1 MVNQRAA
8 PIDWVNT
15 SISAQEKKP
24 LSPEKPPYE
33 SPDDWYAKRYPIVV
47 AAKEWQIHR
56 SRPSILARKKKHS
69 MVRIEIR
76 RKSDRPLG
84 IHGYRDLEE
93 GSVLSNWSD
102 LVMDGD
108 VVVFNVLKRD
118 TAEESSIA
126 ATNFGSVANSSR
138 PESRGNGS
146 VSTIGFTG
154 PDDRTAMYD
163 LENPLTDKWYIKLS
177 APISKTSIKREQ
189 SHCFASLG
197 NLKNS
202 KKEEITLHF
211 DSESEAKKF
220 VRFVAKMK
228 DIHNN
233 IAKESM
239 KSNMDTDS
247 VISKNFQSI
256 DYLIEIVS
264 ATDLKA
270 VNLNRSTSDP
280 FVVVK
285 YGGKTIHRTDFISKD
300 LNPIWTIKT
309 KSLFIFKLQSEEY
322 FNDELLFEVRDH
334 ETFTA
339 NVVLGQALF
348 TNEQLLKSKGERI
361 EMKLKNLQLGQD
373 TQGYLAIRCRR
384 ATEQDIQFLKSPNK
398 SNYSVRL
405 NQNAYIEPLYS
416 KQNPT
421 FQIENSKV
429 IHGEKHYFVRPMNPD
444 KDRQWMTKEQMEV
457 ACKERS
463 TNWTEAGSGTL
474 GEVFVEVISCEELPN
489 LDFGL
494 PRNKTDSFVTLV
506 CEDAIVTTEVI
517 RDCLNPKFMPWT
529 RRAFKF
535 NVQHVT

>member
-1 MVNQRAA
+1 MVKQREA
-8 PIDWVNT
+8 PIDWVDT
-15 SISAQEKKP
+15 SISVQEKKP
-24 LSPEKPPYE
+24 LSPEQPQYE
-33 SPDDWYAKRYPIVV
+33 SPDDWYAKRFPIVV
-47 AAKEWQIHR
+47 AAKEWQIDR
-56 SRPSILARKKKHS
+56 SRTSILARKKKHS

-108 VVVFNVLKRD
+108 VVVFNLLKRD

-126 ATNFGSVANSSR
+126 ATNYGSVANSSR

-154 PDDRTAMYD
+154 PDDRIAFD
-163 LENPLTDKWYIKLS
+163 LENPLTDKWYIKFS
-177 APISKTSIKREQ
+177 APISKTSIKREKD
-189 SHCFASLG
+189 HCFASLG

-202 KKEEITLHF
+202 KKDEVTLHF
-211 DSESEAKKF
+211 TSEAEAKKF
-220 VRFVAKMK
+220 VQFVAQMK
-228 DIHNN
+228 NIHNN
-233 IAKESM
+233 VAKESI

-247 VISKNFQSI
+247 IISKNLQSI
-256 DYLIEIVS
+256 EYLIEIVS

-270 VNLNRSTSDP
+270 VNRSTSDP

-285 YGGKTIHRTDFISKD
+285 YGGETIHRTDVISKD

-309 KSLFIFKLQSEEY
+309 KSLFIFTLQSEEY
-322 FNDELLFEVRDH
+322 YNNELLFEVRDF

-348 TNEQLLKSKGERI
+348 TNEQLLKCKGERI
-361 EMKLKNLQLGQD
+361 EMKLKNLQSGVD

-384 ATEQDIQFLKSPNK
+384 ATEQDIQFFKSPYKNN
-398 SNYSVRL
+398 SSVRI

-421 FQIENSKV
+421 FQIEKSKV
-429 IHGEKHYFVRPMNPD
+429 IHGEKQYFVRPMNPD
-444 KDRQWMTKEQMEV
+444 KDRQWMTKEQMDT

-463 TNWTEAGSGTL
+463 INWTEAGSGTL

-489 LDFGL
+489 LDRGL
-494 PRNKTDSFVTLV
+494 PSNKTDAFVTLV